1 MEKFVRSG
9 DKGEEPRIFSWE
21 QSKKKDSH
29 IGDQFK
35 TLRNRSERKKK
46 KEKKTRE
53 REGEKV
59 LRILYQCSPGSDS
72 FLTLCAGT
80 GDQQCHIQTL
90 QPAAFQEKV

>member
-1 MEKFVRSG
+1 MRAKQEKRQPYRWSIQ
-9 DKGEEPRIFSWE
+9 DI
-21 QSKKKDSH
+21 KKQKWA
-29 IGDQFK
+29 Q
-35 TLRNRSERKKK
+35 EK
-46 KEKKTRE
+46 KEKKTKE

-72 FLTLCAGT
+72 FLTPCAGT